1 MKLSSDFRS
10 ELRLFAFY
18 LANGT
23 LEPEILPGTL
33 DYSDVLGEASALEQ
47 IFAIWANVLELD
59 ESGKVTNAAQASRR
73 AAQYIRSLVDSSFA
87 VQPPFEDSELDLH
100 I

>member
-1 MKLSSDFRS
+1 LKLSEDVRS
-10 ELRLFAFY
+10 ELRFFAFY

-23 LEPEILPGTL
+23 LHSDILPGTQN
-33 DYSDVLGEASALEQ
+33 YSSILSEASALEQ

-73 AAQYIRSLVDSSFA
+73 AAQYIRSLIDGSYFVE
-87 VQPPFEDSELDLH
+87 PPFEDWELDLH